1 MDITENNKKNNEIL
15 SQIQQVLDGKDCDI
29 KLNKFEDIKH
39 PIIPK
44 DNIPTSVPKKENNLS
59 FRQKIAKFLK
69 GHELLMNIPFVTSFV
84 QKQLNILSPAVI
96 EQDKNN
102 SSSFSNQ
109 RDKLV
114 NRLSNN
120 GEYRKLKPLQA
131 NEEQQISEE
140 IDNQLIEENEN
151 Y

>member
-1 MDITENNKKNNEIL
+1 M
-15 SQIQQVLDGKDCDI
+15 
-29 KLNKFEDIKH
+29 
-39 PIIPK
+39 
-44 DNIPTSVPKKENNLS
+44 S

-84 QKQLNILSPAVI
+84 QKQLNILSPAVN

-109 RDKLV
+109 RDTLV